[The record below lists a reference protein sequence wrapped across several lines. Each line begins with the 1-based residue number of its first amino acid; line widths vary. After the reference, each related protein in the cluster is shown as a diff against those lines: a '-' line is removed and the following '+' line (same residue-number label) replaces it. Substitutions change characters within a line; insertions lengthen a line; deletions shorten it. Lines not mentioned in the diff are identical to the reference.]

1 MQCVRYTYAQ
11 WTENIFLMEQI
22 IITAVELCVRSN
34 FHSMHKQKMQSKKE
48 NHWRM
53 YTNSNTNT
61 YANKPRIILCG
72 VHMGA
77 AKIKLQTQWNPFL
90 WCMLTK
96 NPHTCECLCVKRK
109 RNDSLCQSANE
120 ALRQQKQQ
128 RTFHTH
134 ALRYPT
140 IFCVV
145 TVKHQHISDEALS
158 SILLRSLGSTFV
170 LRHRADSTFD
180 FKWMFIPEY
189 LFITLITGH
198 RMTYGFLL
206 RFMRGNHINR
216 MNMIFVTL
224 KLIMPLSSDT

>member
-1 MQCVRYTYAQ
+1 MRCAYGSS
-11 WTENIFLMEQI
+11 ENQ
-22 IITAVELCVRSN
+22 V
-34 FHSMHKQKMQSKKE
+34 
-48 NHWRM
+48 
-53 YTNSNTNT
+53 TNT
-61 YANKPRIILCG
+61 MKPISLMYADKKST
-72 VHMGA
+72 HMWMFMCET
-77 AKIKLQTQWNPFL
+77 KTQWFI
-90 WCMLTK
+90 MS
-96 NPHTCECLCVKRK
+96 E
-109 RNDSLCQSANE
+109 SANE